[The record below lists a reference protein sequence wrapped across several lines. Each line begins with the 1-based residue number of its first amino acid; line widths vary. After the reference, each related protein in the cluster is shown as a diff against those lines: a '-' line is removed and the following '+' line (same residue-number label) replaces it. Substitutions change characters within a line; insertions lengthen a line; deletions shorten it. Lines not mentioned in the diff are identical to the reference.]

1 MAVAARLRTCAM
13 VEQAVESVGALEFRP
28 GFRMPSLVAE
38 SGLLSWQCKR
48 DTTLG
53 RCLKGCEECVHGNRR
68 SRPDKGGLHQ

>member
-1 MAVAARLRTCAM
+1 MAFETRLRTCAM
-13 VEQAVESVGALEFRP
+13 VERAAESVGSLELQSGSP
-28 GFRMPSLVAE
+28 TQSLLAE

-53 RCLKGCEECVHGNRR
+53 HCLKGYEEYVHGNRR